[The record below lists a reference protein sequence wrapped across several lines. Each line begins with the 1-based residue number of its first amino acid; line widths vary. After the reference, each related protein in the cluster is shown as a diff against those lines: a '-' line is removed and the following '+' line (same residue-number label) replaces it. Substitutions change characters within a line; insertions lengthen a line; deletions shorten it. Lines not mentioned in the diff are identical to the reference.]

1 MLSKLIYKDII
12 SSNYYKV
19 LVGFDQLISSQA
31 REGQIMM
38 MDLGSLQKDLG
49 NIKLDLREGFLT
61 FSS

>member
-1 MLSKLIYKDII
+1 
-12 SSNYYKV
+12 
-19 LVGFDQLISSQA
+19 
-31 REGQIMM
+31 MM